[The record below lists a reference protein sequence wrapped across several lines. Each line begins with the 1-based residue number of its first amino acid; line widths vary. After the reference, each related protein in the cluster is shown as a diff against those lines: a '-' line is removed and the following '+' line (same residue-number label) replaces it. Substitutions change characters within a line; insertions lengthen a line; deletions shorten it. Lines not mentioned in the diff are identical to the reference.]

1 SKSVIKLSASGTVT
15 GTLPTDDTARGIGGI
30 AGSLTT
36 NGAAVKTLTNSAA
49 VTGNR
54 SVGGIAGY
62 FSGKDQATEK
72 DMADCQNEGLILS
85 STAADDHSL
94 AGHYIG
100 GIVGYAHN
108 ASLAECRSRA
118 GYADGYTYKQ
128 EDRDK
133 LRGRYVGGIVG
144 YGEQSVLYDCE
155 TEVNGYVLGSEYVG
169 GIIGALNQSDTQT
182 ALLSEN
188 GTRTTVN
195 ASYVIGNSYVGGII
209 GENKGGSTIKNCVNT
224 GVAAGYNAYIGGICG
239 ANEIKAAI
247 INCASYVSDTNNA
260 IYRRVTDWGAVGS
273 YAGGLTGSNSGPSTF
288 SDKDNAVSNRSVAG
302 IVVGRHYVGGLVGY
316 NDTDGTID
324 INYTLIGGRVA
335 ATGDCVGGLV
345 GLNAST
351 KLLEKKLTIKPSSVQ
366 GRYYVG
372 GAIGANVVNPEKN
385 VTVSGL
391 KVDNSI
397 GTVTAEAFCGGLI
410 GYQRTYT
417 EKDRKDGTLYALL
430 PGIAANNS
438 NVPGTVTASTNK
450 HTITITADGNSAG
463 RLSAV
468 SNNMTIRAYAY
479 AGGIV
484 GYCEPQTKMYVKDCL
499 NAGGFDRPA
508 EDTFPDSKLKTGVDM
523 VSYLQVQKYT
533 DAAKAL
539 SDELGGG
546 ELRVSV
552 IGGVVGVNGEN
563 HVIEHC
569 ASQGTM
575 NGLNAMGGVVGLNE
589 GIIRGCTLSGSMGS
603 ATQDYIGGIAGLNV
617 GGRTAGTIENCTTE
631 KNCTVTGRNTV
642 GGIVGYNL
650 SGGRIQN
657 NTSSA
662 NVSGAGRVGG
672 IAGEN
677 GGAITLSST
686 PAGKRR
692 VNGSGSG
699 VGGVIGVNT
708 ATGTLSPA
716 SGSAQGDVIAADNRL
731 TVRGSSMVGGI
742 AGINRGTLGGTASTA

>member
-1 SKSVIKLSASGTVT
+1 MEAALTSAQAQGIGGVAGVIEVSDSKSVIKLSASGTVS
-15 GTLPTDDTARGIGGI
+15 GTLPTDGTARGIGGI

-62 FSGKDQATEK
+62 FSGKDQATGK

-94 AGHYIG
+94 AGRYIG

-108 ASLAECRSRA
+108 ASLSECRSRA

-155 TEVNGYVLGSEYVG
+155 TEANGYVLGSEYVG

-224 GVAAGYNAYIGGICG
+224 GVAAGYNVYIGGICG
-239 ANEIKAAI
+239 ANENNAAI

-273 YAGGLTGSNSGPSTF
+273 YAGGLTGYNSGTITF

-302 IVVGRHYVGGLVGY
+302 IVVGRHY
-316 NDTDGTID
+316 
-324 INYTLIGGRVA
+324 
-335 ATGDCVGGLV
+335 VGGLV

-372 GAIGANVVNPEKN
+372 GAIGANVVNPTDDIM
-385 VTVSGL
+385 VDGLTVN
-391 KVDNSI
+391 NSL
-397 GTVTAEAFCGGLI
+397 GTITAEAYCGGLI

-417 EKDRKDGTLYALL
+417 ENDRAGGTLYALL

-438 NVPGTVTASTNK
+438 NVPGTVTASTNT

-468 SNNMTIRAYAY
+468 S
-479 AGGIV
+479 
-484 GYCEPQTKMYVKDCL
+484 
-499 NAGGFDRPA
+499 
-508 EDTFPDSKLKTGVDM
+508 
-523 VSYLQVQKYT
+523 
-533 DAAKAL
+533 
-539 SDELGGG
+539 
-546 ELRVSV
+546 
-552 IGGVVGVNGEN
+552 
-563 HVIEHC
+563 
-569 ASQGTM
+569 
-575 NGLNAMGGVVGLNE
+575 
-589 GIIRGCTLSGSMGS
+589 
-603 ATQDYIGGIAGLNV
+603 
-617 GGRTAGTIENCTTE
+617 TT
-631 KNCTVTGRNTV
+631 
-642 GGIVGYNL
+642 
-650 SGGRIQN
+650 
-657 NTSSA
+657 
-662 NVSGAGRVGG
+662 
-672 IAGEN
+672 
-677 GGAITLSST
+677 
-686 PAGKRR
+686 
-692 VNGSGSG
+692 
-699 VGGVIGVNT
+699 
-708 ATGTLSPA
+708 
-716 SGSAQGDVIAADNRL
+716 
-731 TVRGSSMVGGI
+731 
-742 AGINRGTLGGTASTA
+742 

>member
-1 SKSVIKLSASGTVT
+1 
-15 GTLPTDDTARGIGGI
+15 
-30 AGSLTT
+30 
-36 NGAAVKTLTNSAA
+36 
-49 VTGNR
+49 
-54 SVGGIAGY
+54 
-62 FSGKDQATEK
+62 
-72 DMADCQNEGLILS
+72 MADCKNEGLILS

-108 ASLAECRSRA
+108 ASLSECRSRA

-155 TEVNGYVLGSEYVG
+155 TEANGYVLGSEYVG

-224 GVAAGYNAYIGGICG
+224 GVVAGYNVFIGGICG
-239 ANEIKAAI
+239 ANENNAVI

-273 YAGGLTGSNSGPSTF
+273 YAGGLTGYNSGTITF

-302 IVVGRHYVGGLVGY
+302 IVVGKNYVGGVIGF
-316 NDTDGTID
+316 NDENGTID
-324 INYTLIGGRVA
+324 VAYKLIGGRVA

-351 KLLEKKLTIKPSSVQ
+351 ELLEKKLTIKPSSVQ

-372 GAIGANVVNPEKN
+372 GAIGANVVNPGEN

-391 KVDNSI
+391 KVDNSL

-417 EKDRKDGTLYALL
+417 EKDRAGGTLYALL

-438 NVPGTVTASTNK
+438 NVPGTVKASTNT
-450 HTITITADGNSAG
+450 HTITITADGNSAD

-479 AGGIV
+479 AGGII
-484 GYCEPQTKMYVKDCL
+484 GSCEPQTRMKVEHCL

-508 EDTFPDSKLKTGVDM
+508 EDTFPDSKLKPVWIW
-523 VSYLQVQKYT
+523 YLICGRRST
-533 DAAKAL
+533 RMPRRRSPMSWAA
-539 SDELGGG
+539 
-546 ELRVSV
+546 
-552 IGGVVGVNGEN
+552 
-563 HVIEHC
+563 
-569 ASQGTM
+569 ASC
-575 NGLNAMGGVVGLNE
+575 VFP
-589 GIIRGCTLSGSMGS
+589 
-603 ATQDYIGGIAGLNV
+603 
-617 GGRTAGTIENCTTE
+617 
-631 KNCTVTGRNTV
+631 
-642 GGIVGYNL
+642 
-650 SGGRIQN
+650 
-657 NTSSA
+657 SSA
-662 NVSGAGRVGG
+662 V
-672 IAGEN
+672 
-677 GGAITLSST
+677 
-686 PAGKRR
+686 
-692 VNGSGSG
+692 
-699 VGGVIGVNT
+699 
-708 ATGTLSPA
+708 
-716 SGSAQGDVIAADNRL
+716 
-731 TVRGSSMVGGI
+731 
-742 AGINRGTLGGTASTA
+742 

>member
-1 SKSVIKLSASGTVT
+1 
-15 GTLPTDDTARGIGGI
+15 
-30 AGSLTT
+30 
-36 NGAAVKTLTNSAA
+36 
-49 VTGNR
+49 
-54 SVGGIAGY
+54 
-62 FSGKDQATEK
+62 
-72 DMADCQNEGLILS
+72 M
-85 STAADDHSL
+85 
-94 AGHYIG
+94 
-100 GIVGYAHN
+100 
-108 ASLAECRSRA
+108 
-118 GYADGYTYKQ
+118 
-128 EDRDK
+128 
-133 LRGRYVGGIVG
+133 
-144 YGEQSVLYDCE
+144 LYDCE
-155 TEVNGYVLGSEYVG
+155 TEANGYVLGSEYVG

-239 ANEIKAAI
+239 ANENNAAI

-273 YAGGLTGSNSGPSTF
+273 YAGGLTGYNSGTITF

-351 KLLEKKLTIKPSSVQ
+351 ELLEKKLTIKPSSVQ

-372 GAIGANVVNPEKN
+372 GAIGANVVNPGEN

-391 KVDNSI
+391 KVDNSL

-417 EKDRKDGTLYALL
+417 EKDRESGTLYALL

-438 NVPGTVTASTNK
+438 NVPGTVTASTNT

-479 AGGIV
+479 AGGII
-484 GYCEPQTKMYVKDCL
+484 GSCEPQTRMKVEHCL

-523 VSYLQVQKYT
+523 VS
-533 DAAKAL
+533 
-539 SDELGGG
+539 
-546 ELRVSV
+546 
-552 IGGVVGVNGEN
+552 
-563 HVIEHC
+563 
-569 ASQGTM
+569 
-575 NGLNAMGGVVGLNE
+575 
-589 GIIRGCTLSGSMGS
+589 
-603 ATQDYIGGIAGLNV
+603 
-617 GGRTAGTIENCTTE
+617 
-631 KNCTVTGRNTV
+631 
-642 GGIVGYNL
+642 
-650 SGGRIQN
+650 
-657 NTSSA
+657 
-662 NVSGAGRVGG
+662 
-672 IAGEN
+672 
-677 GGAITLSST
+677 
-686 PAGKRR
+686 
-692 VNGSGSG
+692 
-699 VGGVIGVNT
+699 
-708 ATGTLSPA
+708 
-716 SGSAQGDVIAADNRL
+716 
-731 TVRGSSMVGGI
+731 
-742 AGINRGTLGGTASTA
+742 